1 MKKKKP
7 DLLTIMLYV
16 IIVVAVLYVSAAL
29 GAAMDLSADDEGV
42 IDFTLLMSQFETVLT
57 TPDTV
62 WAHFTDFSGYSAKI
76 TLIVSFA
83 IGIYALLKYTSRKR
97 LHRKG
102 VEHGSARWANEK
114 EEKFLAD
121 KPEKIIPTETF
132 TDESGKKHTAKF
144 STKRENT
151 FIVTLGKQ
159 SQTYRIGAAD
169 NADKIAADFG
179 IPHKTA
185 RKICDKVKKCIRKQF
200 ETDNNILLTQEV
212 RMSLNTRQHRENLNV
227 LVIGGSGSGKSRFF
241 VKPNLMQLNT
251 SYVVTDPK
259 GELLRSCGK
268 LLSKAGYEIRVF
280 NLIDMAH
287 SNNYNP
293 FQYVYDRDGNV
304 NKSYVLKMVNCLMK
318 NTKQEGS
325 SGGDQFWDD
334 STKAL
339 TLAIAFYLLEKA
351 EQETKTIKG
360 DFERQKAVYND
371 MLKGNYAPEDIK
383 LQKEIMEDAKKA
395 YEEADKHAKIDCN
408 FRRVMEVMK
417 MAEISEQD
425 DTLHSPLDDLMEEH
439 RSNFPNSM
447 AWIYYADFKKA
458 PAETAKS
465 ILISAAVRF
474 AAFELPEVADL
485 THIDNIHLDTLGDKK
500 TALFVIIPSSDATF
514 NFLAA
519 MMYTQLFDTL
529 YDTANF
535 KYGGRLPV
543 HVRCL
548 LDEFANIGTIPDF
561 DKLLATMRSM
571 EISANIIIQNLA
583 QLKKMY
589 DKSWEIVTGNCDSL
603 LFLGGQEASTLE
615 AISKSLGKET
625 IDVVSQNRTRSHK
638 SPSTSENNSIMGREL
653 MTPDELKVMKP
664 NECVLIVRALY
675 PFFCHKFDIEKHP
688 NYAYLEDSNKKY
700 AYLIDDL
707 HTEKAPDMTEN
718 YSEMVTSED
727 DMHPADKEKPFIDMD
742 FPEDFSDNPDDADDG
757 MEVYEM
763 LNYNIDNEFVS
774 ASEKIYGSSEQMD
787 FTDEELPDA
796 NDIISIDM
804 SEHKVFGENDYNAM
818 FDSADIF

>member
-7 DLLTIMLYV
+7 DMLTILLYA
-16 IIVVAVLYVSAAL
+16 IIVFAVLYVSAGL
-29 GAAMDLSADDEGV
+29 GAAMDLSVDDEGV
-42 IDFTLLMSQFETVLT
+42 LDFNVLMTQFETVLT
-57 TPDTV
+57 STDTV
-62 WAHFTDFSGYSAKI
+62 GAHFTDFSSYSFKI
-76 TLIVSFA
+76 TLMVGFA
-83 IGIYALLKYTSRKR
+83 LGIYALMKYTSRKR

-121 KPEKIIPTETF
+121 RMSAGSKPKRGKDAAQQSLRTATKPEK
-132 TDESGKKHTAKF
+132 K
-144 STKRENT
+144 
-151 FIVTLGKQ
+151 
-159 SQTYRIGAAD
+159 
-169 NADKIAADFG
+169 
-179 IPHKTA
+179 
-185 RKICDKVKKCIRKQF
+185 KVKKSPKSPF

-227 LVIGGSGSGKSRFF
+227 LVIGGSGSGKSRFY
-241 VKPNLMQLNT
+241 VKPNIMQLNT

-259 GELLRSCGK
+259 GELLRSCGR
-268 LLSKAGYEIRVF
+268 LLKKAGYEIRVF
-280 NLIDMAH
+280 NLIDMSH

-293 FQYVYDRDGNV
+293 FNYIYDKDGNIS
-304 NKSYVLKMVNCLMK
+304 KTYVMKMVNCLMK
-318 NTKQEGS
+318 NTKQEGA

-339 TLAIAFYLLEKA
+339 TLAIAFYLLEK
-351 EQETKTIKG
+351 KT
-360 DFERQKAVYND
+360 DEN
-371 MLKGNYAPEDIK
+371 GNSLDR
-383 LQKEIMEDAKKA
+383 
-395 YEEADKHAKIDCN
+395 N
-408 FRRVMEVMK
+408 FSTVMK
-417 MAEISEQD
+417 MMRLAGISEQD
-425 DTLHSPLDDLMEEH
+425 ENHRSPLDEMMDELRTENPH
-439 RSNFPNSM
+439 SM
-447 AWIYYADFKKA
+447 AVSFYADFKKA

-474 AAFELPEVADL
+474 AAFNLPEVADL
-485 THIDNIHLDTLGDKK
+485 THTDNIHLDTLGDRK
-500 TALFVIIPSSDATF
+500 TALFIIIPSSDATF

-548 LDEFANIGTIPDF
+548 LDEFANVGTIPDF

-589 DKSWEIVTGNCDSL
+589 DKSWEILTGNCDSL

-638 SPSTSENNSIMGREL
+638 SPSTSENNSILGREL
-653 MTPDELKVMKP
+653 MTTDELKVMKP

-675 PFFCHKFDIEKHP
+675 PFFCHKFDIEKHQ
-688 NYAYLEDSNKKY
+688 NYKHLEDSNKNY

-707 HTEKAPDMTEN
+707 HTEKAPDMTEI
-718 YSEMVTSED
+718 YSETVETKPVVQ
-727 DMHPADKEKPFIDMD
+727 PADDEKDISDIDVPDEEDNMTNLDEEFDTKEIAAALKQHEEQTAGEEMFN
-742 FPEDFSDNPDDADDG
+742 ENEELDFSDEAIPENLMPMDLSTPKVIGEADF
-757 MEVYEM
+757 
-763 LNYNIDNEFVS
+763 NEIV
-774 ASEKIYGSSEQMD
+774 
-787 FTDEELPDA
+787 
-796 NDIISIDM
+796 
-804 SEHKVFGENDYNAM
+804 
-818 FDSADIF
+818 DSTF

>member
-7 DLLTIMLYV
+7 DMLTILLYV
-16 IIVVAVLYVSAAL
+16 IIVFAVLYVSAGL
-29 GAAMDLSADDEGV
+29 GAAMDLSVDDEGV
-42 IDFTLLMSQFETVLT
+42 LDFNVLMTQFETVLT
-57 TPDTV
+57 STDTV
-62 WAHFTDFSGYSAKI
+62 GAHFTDFSSYSFKI
-76 TLIVSFA
+76 TLMVGFA
-83 IGIYALLKYTSRKR
+83 LGIYALMKYTSRKR

-121 KPEKIIPTETF
+121 RMSAGSKPKRGKDAAQQSLRTATKPEK
-132 TDESGKKHTAKF
+132 K
-144 STKRENT
+144 
-151 FIVTLGKQ
+151 
-159 SQTYRIGAAD
+159 
-169 NADKIAADFG
+169 
-179 IPHKTA
+179 
-185 RKICDKVKKCIRKQF
+185 KVKKSPKSPF

-227 LVIGGSGSGKSRFF
+227 LVIGGSGSGKSRFY
-241 VKPNLMQLNT
+241 VKPNIMQLNT

-259 GELLRSCGK
+259 GELLRSCGR
-268 LLSKAGYEIRVF
+268 LLKKAGYEIRVF
-280 NLIDMAH
+280 NLIDMSH

-293 FQYVYDRDGNV
+293 FNYIYDKDGNIS
-304 NKSYVLKMVNCLMK
+304 KTYVMKMVNCLMK
-318 NTKQEGS
+318 NTKQEGA

-339 TLAIAFYLLEKA
+339 TLAIAFYLLEK
-351 EQETKTIKG
+351 KT
-360 DFERQKAVYND
+360 DEN
-371 MLKGNYAPEDIK
+371 GNSLDR
-383 LQKEIMEDAKKA
+383 
-395 YEEADKHAKIDCN
+395 N
-408 FRRVMEVMK
+408 FSTVMK
-417 MAEISEQD
+417 MMRLAEISEQD
-425 DTLHSPLDDLMEEH
+425 ENHRSPLDEMMDELRTENPH
-439 RSNFPNSM
+439 SM
-447 AWIYYADFKKA
+447 AVSFYADFKKA

-474 AAFELPEVADL
+474 AAFNLPEVADL
-485 THIDNIHLDTLGDKK
+485 THTDNIHLDTLGDRK
-500 TALFVIIPSSDATF
+500 TALFIIIPSSDATF

-548 LDEFANIGTIPDF
+548 LDEFANVGTIPDF

-589 DKSWEIVTGNCDSL
+589 DKSWEILTGNCDSL

-638 SPSTSENNSIMGREL
+638 SPSTSENNSILGREL
-653 MTPDELKVMKP
+653 MTTDELKVMKP

-675 PFFCHKFDIEKHP
+675 PFFCHKFDIEKHQ
-688 NYAYLEDSNKKY
+688 NYKYLEDSNKNY

-707 HTEKAPDMTEN
+707 HTEKAPDITEI
-718 YSEMVTSED
+718 YSETVEPKLVAQ
-727 DMHPADKEKPFIDMD
+727 PADDEKDISDIDVPDEEDNMTNLDEEFDTKEIAAALKQHEEQTAGEEMFN
-742 FPEDFSDNPDDADDG
+742 ENEELDFSDEPVPENLMPMDLSTPKVIGEADFR
-757 MEVYEM
+757 EIV
-763 LNYNIDNEFVS
+763 
-774 ASEKIYGSSEQMD
+774 
-787 FTDEELPDA
+787 
-796 NDIISIDM
+796 
-804 SEHKVFGENDYNAM
+804 
-818 FDSADIF
+818 DSPF

>member
-7 DLLTIMLYV
+7 DMLTILLYV
-16 IIVVAVLYVSAAL
+16 IIVFAVLYVSAGL
-29 GAAMDLSADDEGV
+29 GAAMDLSVDDEGV
-42 IDFTLLMSQFETVLT
+42 LDFNVLMTQFETVLT
-57 TPDTV
+57 STDTV
-62 WAHFTDFSGYSAKI
+62 GAHFTDFSSYSFKI
-76 TLIVSFA
+76 TLMVGFA
-83 IGIYALLKYTSRKR
+83 LGIYALMKYTSRKR

-121 KPEKIIPTETF
+121 RMSAGSKPKRGKDAAQQSLRTATKPEK
-132 TDESGKKHTAKF
+132 K
-144 STKRENT
+144 
-151 FIVTLGKQ
+151 
-159 SQTYRIGAAD
+159 
-169 NADKIAADFG
+169 
-179 IPHKTA
+179 
-185 RKICDKVKKCIRKQF
+185 KVKKSPKSPF

-227 LVIGGSGSGKSRFF
+227 LVIGGSGSGKSRFY
-241 VKPNLMQLNT
+241 VKPNIMQLNT

-259 GELLRSCGK
+259 GELLRSCGR
-268 LLSKAGYEIRVF
+268 LLKKAGYEIRVF
-280 NLIDMAH
+280 NLIDMSH

-293 FQYVYDRDGNV
+293 FNYIYDKDGNI
-304 NKSYVLKMVNCLMK
+304 NKTYVMKMVNCLMK
-318 NTKQEGS
+318 NTKQEGA

-339 TLAIAFYLLEKA
+339 TLAIAFYLLEK
-351 EQETKTIKG
+351 KT
-360 DFERQKAVYND
+360 DEN
-371 MLKGNYAPEDIK
+371 GNSLDR
-383 LQKEIMEDAKKA
+383 
-395 YEEADKHAKIDCN
+395 N
-408 FRRVMEVMK
+408 FSTVMK
-417 MAEISEQD
+417 MMRLAEISEQD
-425 DTLHSPLDDLMEEH
+425 ENHRSPLDDMMDELRTENPH
-439 RSNFPNSM
+439 SM
-447 AWIYYADFKKA
+447 AVSFYADFKKA

-474 AAFELPEVADL
+474 AAFNLPEVADL
-485 THIDNIHLDTLGDKK
+485 THTDNIHLDTLGDRK
-500 TALFVIIPSSDATF
+500 TALFIIIPSSDATF

-548 LDEFANIGTIPDF
+548 LDEFANVGTIPDF

-589 DKSWEIVTGNCDSL
+589 DKSWEILTGNCDSL

-638 SPSTSENNSIMGREL
+638 SPSTSENNSILGREL
-653 MTPDELKVMKP
+653 MTTDELKVMKP

-675 PFFCHKFDIEKHP
+675 PFFCHKFDIEKHQ
-688 NYAYLEDSNKKY
+688 NYKYLEDSNKNY

-707 HTEKAPDMTEN
+707 HTEKAPDMTEI
-718 YSEMVTSED
+718 YSETVEPKLVAQ
-727 DMHPADKEKPFIDMD
+727 PADDEKDISDIDVPDEEDNMTNLDEEFDTKEIAAALKQHEEQTAGEEMFN
-742 FPEDFSDNPDDADDG
+742 ENEELDFSDEPVPENLMPMDLSTPKVIGEADFR
-757 MEVYEM
+757 EIV
-763 LNYNIDNEFVS
+763 
-774 ASEKIYGSSEQMD
+774 
-787 FTDEELPDA
+787 
-796 NDIISIDM
+796 
-804 SEHKVFGENDYNAM
+804 
-818 FDSADIF
+818 DSPF

>member
-7 DLLTIMLYV
+7 DMLTILLYV
-16 IIVVAVLYVSAAL
+16 IIVFAVLYVSAGL
-29 GAAMDLSADDEGV
+29 GAAMDLSVDDEGV
-42 IDFTLLMSQFETVLT
+42 LDFNVLMTQFETVLT
-57 TPDTV
+57 STDTV
-62 WAHFTDFSGYSAKI
+62 GAHFTDFSSYSFKI
-76 TLIVSFA
+76 TLMVGFA
-83 IGIYALLKYTSRKR
+83 LGIYALMKYTSRKR

-121 KPEKIIPTETF
+121 RMSAGSKPKRGKDAAQQSLRTATKPEK
-132 TDESGKKHTAKF
+132 K
-144 STKRENT
+144 
-151 FIVTLGKQ
+151 
-159 SQTYRIGAAD
+159 
-169 NADKIAADFG
+169 
-179 IPHKTA
+179 
-185 RKICDKVKKCIRKQF
+185 KVKKSPKSPF

-227 LVIGGSGSGKSRFF
+227 LVIGGSGSGKSRFY
-241 VKPNLMQLNT
+241 VKPNIMQLNT

-259 GELLRSCGK
+259 GELLRSCGR
-268 LLSKAGYEIRVF
+268 LLKKAGYEIRVF
-280 NLIDMAH
+280 NLIDMSH

-293 FQYVYDRDGNV
+293 FNYIYDKDGNIS
-304 NKSYVLKMVNCLMK
+304 KTYVMKMVNCLMK
-318 NTKQEGS
+318 NTKQEGA

-339 TLAIAFYLLEKA
+339 TLAIAFYLLEK
-351 EQETKTIKG
+351 KTDEKSNSL
-360 DFERQKAVYND
+360 DR
-371 MLKGNYAPEDIK
+371 
-383 LQKEIMEDAKKA
+383 
-395 YEEADKHAKIDCN
+395 N
-408 FRRVMEVMK
+408 FSTVMK
-417 MAEISEQD
+417 IMRLAEISEQD
-425 DTLHSPLDDLMEEH
+425 ENHRSPLDDMMDELRAENPH
-439 RSNFPNSM
+439 SM
-447 AWIYYADFKKA
+447 AVSFYADFKKA

-474 AAFELPEVADL
+474 AAFNLPEVADL
-485 THIDNIHLDTLGDKK
+485 THTDNIHLDTLGDRKA
-500 TALFVIIPSSDATF
+500 ALFIIIPSSDATF

-548 LDEFANIGTIPDF
+548 LDEFANVGTIPDF

-589 DKSWEIVTGNCDSL
+589 DKSWEILTGNCDSL

-638 SPSTSENNSIMGREL
+638 SPSTSENNSILGREL
-653 MTPDELKVMKP
+653 MTTDELKVMKP

-675 PFFCHKFDIEKHP
+675 PFFCHKFDIEKHQ
-688 NYAYLEDSNKKY
+688 NYKYLEDSNKNY

-707 HTEKAPDMTEN
+707 HTEKAPDMTEI
-718 YSEMVTSED
+718 YSETVEPKPVVQ
-727 DMHPADKEKPFIDMD
+727 PADDEKDISDIDVPDEEDNMTNLDEEFDTKEIAAALKQHEEQTAGEEMFN
-742 FPEDFSDNPDDADDG
+742 ENEELDFSDEAVPENLMPMDLSTPKVIGEADFR
-757 MEVYEM
+757 EIV
-763 LNYNIDNEFVS
+763 
-774 ASEKIYGSSEQMD
+774 
-787 FTDEELPDA
+787 
-796 NDIISIDM
+796 
-804 SEHKVFGENDYNAM
+804 
-818 FDSADIF
+818 DSPF

>member
-1 MKKKKP
+1 MKKKQDP
-7 DLLTIMLYV
+7 LMLV
-16 IIVVAVLYVSAAL
+16 IY
-29 GAAMDLSADDEGV
+29 GV
-42 IDFTLLMSQFETVLT
+42 IVLFILYFAAVIGTALELSIDDNGGLDITRLSTSIESVMTDTGTVMSRLA
-57 TPDTV
+57 DTSSMTFV
-62 WAHFTDFSGYSAKI
+62 FVIFSA
-76 TLIVSFA
+76 FA
-83 IGIYALLKYTSRKR
+83 IGLYALMKYTSKKR
-97 LHRKG
+97 LHRRG

-114 EEKFLAD
+114 ETKMLAD
-121 KPEKIIPTETF
+121 KP
-132 TDESGKKHTAKF
+132 KKK
-144 STKRENT
+144 KGENPKPK
-151 FIVTLGKQ
+151 L
-159 SQTYRIGAAD
+159 
-169 NADKIAADFG
+169 
-179 IPHKTA
+179 P
-185 RKICDKVKKCIRKQF
+185 F

-227 LVIGGSGSGKSRFF
+227 LVIGGSGSGKSRFY

-259 GELLRSCGK
+259 GELLRSCGRLMK
-268 LLSKAGYEIRVF
+268 KAGYEIRVF

-293 FQYVYDRDGNV
+293 FNYVYNRDKDGNIIDV
-304 NKSYVLKMVNCLMK
+304 NKTYVMKMVNCLMK

-334 STKAL
+334 STKEL
-339 TLAIAFYLLEKA
+339 TLAISFYLLERHQLE
-351 EQETKTIKG
+351 EQGIKFSDPAG
-360 DFERQKAVYND
+360 GLDSYS
-371 MLKGNYAPEDIK
+371 M
-383 LQKEIMEDAKKA
+383 
-395 YEEADKHAKIDCN
+395 N
-408 FRRVMEVMK
+408 FSMVMQVMK
-417 MAEISEQD
+417 LAEISEQD
-425 DTLHSPLDDLMEEH
+425 ENHRSPLDEMMDELYEK
-439 RSNFPNSM
+439 NPQSM
-447 AWIYYADFKKA
+447 AVTFYRDFKKA

-474 AAFELPEVADL
+474 AAFSLPEVADL
-485 THIDNIHLDTLGDKK
+485 THTDNINLQTLGDKK

-519 MMYTQLFDTL
+519 MMYTQLFDSL

-535 KYGGRLPV
+535 KCGGRLPV

-625 IDVVSQNRTRSHK
+625 IDVVSQNRTRSHR
-638 SPSTSENNSIMGREL
+638 SPSTSENNSIIGREL
-653 MTPDELKVMKP
+653 MTTDELKVMKP
-664 NECVLIVRALY
+664 NQCVLIVRAFY

-688 NYAYLEDSNKKY
+688 NYVYLEDSNSNY

-707 HTEKAPDMTEN
+707 HTEKMPNQKELHIDTIQPNEIKE
-718 YSEMVTSED
+718 SEWREEEPMITDVEV
-727 DMHPADKEKPFIDMD
+727 
-742 FPEDFSDNPDDADDG
+742 PDDELDP
-757 MEVYEM
+757 ETEM
-763 LNYNIDNEFVS
+763 AEQAENTDTVFIT
-774 ASEKIYGSSEQMD
+774 EKA
-787 FTDEELPDA
+787 TDERTASQKYFDINDDLEDVDELPD
-796 NDIISIDM
+796 DIVPYDM
-804 SEHKVFGENDYNAM
+804 AALEVITEESLKAM
-818 FDSADIF
+818 DLF

>member
-7 DLLTIMLYV
+7 DMLTILLYV
-16 IIVVAVLYVSAAL
+16 IIVFAVLYVSAGL
-29 GAAMDLSADDEGV
+29 GAAMDLSVDDEGV
-42 IDFTLLMSQFETVLT
+42 LDFNVLMMQFENVLT
-57 TPDTV
+57 STDTV
-62 WAHFTDFSGYSAKI
+62 GAHFTDFSSYSFKI
-76 TLIVSFA
+76 TLMVAFA
-83 IGIYALLKYTSRKR
+83 LGIYALMKYTARKR

-121 KPEKIIPTETF
+121 RMSAGSKPKRGKDAAQQSLRTATKPEK
-132 TDESGKKHTAKF
+132 K
-144 STKRENT
+144 
-151 FIVTLGKQ
+151 
-159 SQTYRIGAAD
+159 
-169 NADKIAADFG
+169 
-179 IPHKTA
+179 
-185 RKICDKVKKCIRKQF
+185 KVKKSPKSPF

-227 LVIGGSGSGKSRFF
+227 LVIGGSGSGKSRFY
-241 VKPNLMQLNT
+241 VKPNIMQLNT

-259 GELLRSCGK
+259 GELLRSCGR
-268 LLSKAGYEIRVF
+268 LLKKAGYEIRVF
-280 NLIDMAH
+280 NLIDMSH

-293 FQYVYDRDGNV
+293 FNYIYDKDGNIS
-304 NKSYVLKMVNCLMK
+304 KTYVMKMVNCLMK
-318 NTKQEGS
+318 NTKQEGA

-339 TLAIAFYLLEKA
+339 TLAIAFYLLEK
-351 EQETKTIKG
+351 KT
-360 DFERQKAVYND
+360 DEN
-371 MLKGNYAPEDIK
+371 GNSLDR
-383 LQKEIMEDAKKA
+383 
-395 YEEADKHAKIDCN
+395 N
-408 FRRVMEVMK
+408 FSTVMK
-417 MAEISEQD
+417 MMRLAEISEQD
-425 DTLHSPLDDLMEEH
+425 ENHRSPLDEMMDELRTENPH
-439 RSNFPNSM
+439 SM
-447 AWIYYADFKKA
+447 AVSFYADFKKA

-474 AAFELPEVADL
+474 AAFNLPEVADL
-485 THIDNIHLDTLGDKK
+485 THTDNIHLDTLGDRK
-500 TALFVIIPSSDATF
+500 TALFIIIPSSDATF

-548 LDEFANIGTIPDF
+548 LDEFANVGTIPDF

-589 DKSWEIVTGNCDSL
+589 DKSWEILTGNCDSL
-603 LFLGGQEASTLE
+603 LFLGGQEATTLE

-638 SPSTSENNSIMGREL
+638 SPSTSENNSILGREL
-653 MTPDELKVMKP
+653 MTTDELKVMKP

-675 PFFCHKFDIEKHP
+675 PFFCHKFDIEKHQ
-688 NYAYLEDSNKKY
+688 NYKYLEDSNKNY

-707 HTEKAPDMTEN
+707 HTEKAPDITEI
-718 YSEMVTSED
+718 YSETVEPKTVAQHVDDEKDISDIDVPDEED
-727 DMHPADKEKPFIDMD
+727 NMTNLDEEFDTKEIAAALKQHEEQTAGEEMFN
-742 FPEDFSDNPDDADDG
+742 ENEELDFSDEAVPENIMPMDLSIPKVIGEADF
-757 MEVYEM
+757 
-763 LNYNIDNEFVS
+763 NEIV
-774 ASEKIYGSSEQMD
+774 
-787 FTDEELPDA
+787 
-796 NDIISIDM
+796 
-804 SEHKVFGENDYNAM
+804 
-818 FDSADIF
+818 DSTF

>member
-7 DLLTIMLYV
+7 DMLTILLYA
-16 IIVVAVLYVSAAL
+16 IIVFAVLYVSAGL
-29 GAAMDLSADDEGV
+29 GAAMDLSVDDEGV
-42 IDFTLLMSQFETVLT
+42 LDFNVLMTQFETVLT
-57 TPDTV
+57 STDTV
-62 WAHFTDFSGYSAKI
+62 GAHFTDFSSYSFKI
-76 TLIVSFA
+76 TLMVTFA
-83 IGIYALLKYTSRKR
+83 LGIYALMKYTSRKR

-121 KPEKIIPTETF
+121 RMSAGSKPKRGKDAAQQSLRTATKPEKKK
-132 TDESGKKHTAKF
+132 GKKPPK
-144 STKRENT
+144 S
-151 FIVTLGKQ
+151 
-159 SQTYRIGAAD
+159 
-169 NADKIAADFG
+169 
-179 IPHKTA
+179 P
-185 RKICDKVKKCIRKQF
+185 F

-227 LVIGGSGSGKSRFF
+227 LVIGGSGSGKSRFY
-241 VKPNLMQLNT
+241 VKPNIMQLNT

-259 GELLRSCGK
+259 GELLRSCGR
-268 LLSKAGYEIRVF
+268 LLKKAGYEIRVF
-280 NLIDMAH
+280 NLIDMSH

-293 FQYVYDRDGNV
+293 FNYIYDKDGNI
-304 NKSYVLKMVNCLMK
+304 NKTYVMKMVNCLMK
-318 NTKQEGS
+318 NTKQEGA

-339 TLAIAFYLLEKA
+339 TLAIAFYLLEK
-351 EQETKTIKG
+351 
-360 DFERQKAVYND
+360 
-371 MLKGNYAPEDIK
+371 
-383 LQKEIMEDAKKA
+383 EDAK
-395 YEEADKHAKIDCN
+395 DVNGNSLDRN
-408 FRRVMEVMK
+408 FSTVMK
-417 MAEISEQD
+417 MMRLAEISEQD
-425 DTLHSPLDDLMEEH
+425 ENHRSPLDEMMDELRAENPH
-439 RSNFPNSM
+439 SM
-447 AWIYYADFKKA
+447 AVSFYADFKKA

-474 AAFELPEVADL
+474 AAFNLPEVADL
-485 THIDNIHLDTLGDKK
+485 THTDNIHLDTLGDRK
-500 TALFVIIPSSDATF
+500 TALFIIIPSSDATF

-548 LDEFANIGTIPDF
+548 LDEFANVGTIPDF

-589 DKSWEIVTGNCDSL
+589 DKSWEILTGNCDSL

-638 SPSTSENNSIMGREL
+638 SPSTSENNSILGREL
-653 MTPDELKVMKP
+653 MTTDELKVMKP

-675 PFFCHKFDIEKHP
+675 PFFCHKFDIEKHQ
-688 NYAYLEDSNKKY
+688 NYKYLEDSNKNY

-707 HTEKAPDMTEN
+707 HTEKAPDITEI
-718 YSEMVTSED
+718 YSETVEPKLVAQPVD
-727 DMHPADKEKPFIDMD
+727 DEKDISDIDV
-742 FPEDFSDNPDDADDG
+742 P
-757 MEVYEM
+757 
-763 LNYNIDNEFVS
+763 
-774 ASEKIYGSSEQMD
+774 
-787 FTDEELPDA
+787 DEEDNMTNLDEEFDTKEIAAALKQHEEQTAGEEMFNENEELDFFDEAVPENLMPMDL
-796 NDIISIDM
+796 STP
-804 SEHKVFGENDYNAM
+804 KVIGEAD
-818 FDSADIF
+818 FREIVDSPF

>member
-7 DLLTIMLYV
+7 DMLTILLYA
-16 IIVVAVLYVSAAL
+16 IIVFAVLYVSAGL
-29 GAAMDLSADDEGV
+29 GAAMDLSVDDEGV
-42 IDFTLLMSQFETVLT
+42 LDFNVLMTQFETVLT
-57 TPDTV
+57 STDTV
-62 WAHFTDFSGYSAKI
+62 GAHFTDFSSYSFKI
-76 TLIVSFA
+76 TLMVAFA
-83 IGIYALLKYTSRKR
+83 LGIYALMKYTSRKR

-121 KPEKIIPTETF
+121 RMSAGSKPKRGKDAVQQSLRTATKPEK
-132 TDESGKKHTAKF
+132 K
-144 STKRENT
+144 
-151 FIVTLGKQ
+151 
-159 SQTYRIGAAD
+159 
-169 NADKIAADFG
+169 
-179 IPHKTA
+179 
-185 RKICDKVKKCIRKQF
+185 KVKKSPKSPF

-227 LVIGGSGSGKSRFF
+227 LVIGGSGSGKSRFY
-241 VKPNLMQLNT
+241 VKPNIMQLNT

-259 GELLRSCGK
+259 GELLRSCGR
-268 LLSKAGYEIRVF
+268 LLKKAGYEIRVF
-280 NLIDMAH
+280 NLIDMSH

-293 FQYVYDRDGNV
+293 FNYIYDKDGNI
-304 NKSYVLKMVNCLMK
+304 NKTYVMKMVNCLMK
-318 NTKQEGS
+318 NTKQEGA

-339 TLAIAFYLLEKA
+339 TLAIAFYLLEK
-351 EQETKTIKG
+351 KTDENGNSLDRNFSTVIKMM
-360 DFERQKAVYND
+360 R
-371 MLKGNYAPEDIK
+371 L
-383 LQKEIMEDAKKA
+383 
-395 YEEADKHAKIDCN
+395 
-408 FRRVMEVMK
+408 
-417 MAEISEQD
+417 AEISEQD
-425 DTLHSPLDDLMEEH
+425 ENHRSPLDDMMDELRTENPH
-439 RSNFPNSM
+439 SM
-447 AWIYYADFKKA
+447 AVSFYADFKKA

-474 AAFELPEVADL
+474 AAFNLPEVADL
-485 THIDNIHLDTLGDKK
+485 THTDNIHLDTLGDRK
-500 TALFVIIPSSDATF
+500 TALFIIIPSSDATF

-548 LDEFANIGTIPDF
+548 LDEFANVGTIPDF

-589 DKSWEIVTGNCDSL
+589 DKSWEILTGNCDSL

-638 SPSTSENNSIMGREL
+638 SPSTSENNSILGREL
-653 MTPDELKVMKP
+653 MTTDELKVMKP

-675 PFFCHKFDIEKHP
+675 PFFCHKFDIEKHQ
-688 NYAYLEDSNKKY
+688 NYKYLEDSNKNY

-707 HTEKAPDMTEN
+707 HTEKAPGMTEI
-718 YSEMVTSED
+718 YSETVEPKPVVQ
-727 DMHPADKEKPFIDMD
+727 PADDEKDISDIDVPDEEDSMTNLDEEFDTKEIAAALKQHEEKTAGEEMFN
-742 FPEDFSDNPDDADDG
+742 ENEELDFSDEAVPENLMPMDLSTPKVIGEADFR
-757 MEVYEM
+757 EIV
-763 LNYNIDNEFVS
+763 
-774 ASEKIYGSSEQMD
+774 
-787 FTDEELPDA
+787 
-796 NDIISIDM
+796 
-804 SEHKVFGENDYNAM
+804 
-818 FDSADIF
+818 DSPF

>member
-1 MKKKKP
+1 MKKKKKP
-7 DLLTIMLYV
+7 DMLTVTIYAVIVIALLYI
-16 IIVVAVLYVSAAL
+16 AAGL
-29 GAAMDLSADDEGV
+29 GATLDLSKTESGE
-42 IDFTLLMSQFETVLT
+42 IDFTTFGEQFESTLT
-57 TPDTV
+57 NTGAVFNQLKDTKST
-62 WAHFTDFSGYSAKI
+62 AFSLTFFAA
-76 TLIVSFA
+76 FA
-83 IGIYALLKYTSRKR
+83 IGIYALMKYTSKKR

-102 VEHGSARWANEK
+102 VEHGSARWATER
-114 EEKFLAD
+114 EEKKLAD
-121 KPEKIIPTETF
+121 
-132 TDESGKKHTAKF
+132 
-144 STKRENT
+144 
-151 FIVTLGKQ
+151 
-159 SQTYRIGAAD
+159 
-169 NADKIAADFG
+169 ADKKGKLNKPTTIKG
-179 IPHKTA
+179 IDGKHE
-185 RKICDKVKKCIRKQF
+185 F
-200 ETDNNILLTQEV
+200 MTDNNILLTQEV
-212 RMSLNTRQHRENLNV
+212 HMSLNTRQHRENLNV
-227 LVIGGSGSGKSRFF
+227 LVIGGSGSGKSRFY

-259 GELLRSCGK
+259 GELLRSCGW
-268 LLSKAGYEIRVF
+268 LLKNAGYEIRVF
-280 NLIDMAH
+280 NLIDMSH

-293 FQYVYDRDGNV
+293 FDYVYDRSGNV

-339 TLAIAFYLLEKA
+339 TLAISFYLLEKA
-351 EQETKTIKG
+351 EQETKNIKG
-360 DFERQKAVYND
+360 DYERQKEIYEEY
-371 MLKGNYAPEDIK
+371 LKGNYAPEDIE
-383 LQKEIMEDAKKA
+383 LQKEIMEDTEREYLEAEKRAKS
-395 YEEADKHAKIDCN
+395 DCN
-408 FRRVMEVMK
+408 FCRVMEVMK

-425 DTLHSPLDDLMEEH
+425 DTLQSPLDDLMEEH
-439 RSNFPNSM
+439 RNNFPNSM

-485 THIDNIHLDTLGDKK
+485 THCDNIQLNTMGDKK

-625 IDVVSQNRTRSHK
+625 IDVVSQNRTRGAKNNS
-638 SPSTSENNSIMGREL
+638 SSENNSIMGREL

-675 PFFCHKFDIEKHP
+675 PFFCHKFDIEKHT
-688 NYAYLEDSNKKY
+688 NYKYLEDSEPDN

-707 HTEKAPDMTEN
+707 HTEKAPKPNEDM
-718 YSEMVTSED
+718 YSEIID
-727 DMHPADKEKPFIDMD
+727 DYDEPDDEKPITDIDI
-742 FPEDFSDNPDDADDG
+742 PPDEIEESKEG
-757 MEVYEM
+757 
-763 LNYNIDNEFVS
+763 LNLEKEFETEQKSVES
-774 ASEKIYGSSEQMD
+774 ASEETSYAAKLYKSRLEDFEVTEPSPDEQWMD
-787 FTDEELPDA
+787 TSRADFPTDDELRE
-796 NDIISIDM
+796 M
-804 SEHKVFGENDYNAM
+804 LEGEDFY
-818 FDSADIF
+818 

>member
-7 DLLTIMLYV
+7 DMLTILLYV
-16 IIVVAVLYVSAAL
+16 IIVFAVLYVSAGL
-29 GAAMDLSADDEGV
+29 GAAMDLSVDDEGV
-42 IDFTLLMSQFETVLT
+42 LDFNVLMTQFETVLT
-57 TPDTV
+57 STDTV
-62 WAHFTDFSGYSAKI
+62 GAHFTDFSSYSFKI
-76 TLIVSFA
+76 TLMVGFA
-83 IGIYALLKYTSRKR
+83 LGIYALMKYTSRKR

-121 KPEKIIPTETF
+121 RMSAGSKPKRGKDAAQQSLRTATKPEK
-132 TDESGKKHTAKF
+132 K
-144 STKRENT
+144 
-151 FIVTLGKQ
+151 
-159 SQTYRIGAAD
+159 
-169 NADKIAADFG
+169 
-179 IPHKTA
+179 
-185 RKICDKVKKCIRKQF
+185 KVKKSPKSPF

-227 LVIGGSGSGKSRFF
+227 LVIGGSGSGKSRFY
-241 VKPNLMQLNT
+241 VKPNIMQLNT

-259 GELLRSCGK
+259 GELLRSCGR
-268 LLSKAGYEIRVF
+268 LLKKAGYEIRVF
-280 NLIDMAH
+280 NLIDMSH

-293 FQYVYDRDGNV
+293 FNYIYDKDGNIS
-304 NKSYVLKMVNCLMK
+304 KTYVMKMVNCLMK
-318 NTKQEGS
+318 NTKQEGA

-339 TLAIAFYLLEKA
+339 TLAIAFYLLEK
-351 EQETKTIKG
+351 KT
-360 DFERQKAVYND
+360 DEN
-371 MLKGNYAPEDIK
+371 GNSLDR
-383 LQKEIMEDAKKA
+383 
-395 YEEADKHAKIDCN
+395 N
-408 FRRVMEVMK
+408 FSTVMK
-417 MAEISEQD
+417 MMRLAEISEQD
-425 DTLHSPLDDLMEEH
+425 ENHRSPLDEMMDELRTENPH
-439 RSNFPNSM
+439 SM
-447 AWIYYADFKKA
+447 AVSFYADFKKA

-474 AAFELPEVADL
+474 AAFNLPEVADL
-485 THIDNIHLDTLGDKK
+485 THTDNIHLDTLGDRK
-500 TALFVIIPSSDATF
+500 TALFIIIPSSDATF

-535 KYGGRLPV
+535 KYGGKLPV

-548 LDEFANIGTIPDF
+548 LDEFANVGTIPDF

-589 DKSWEIVTGNCDSL
+589 DKSWEILTGNCDSL

-638 SPSTSENNSIMGREL
+638 SPSTSENNSILGREL
-653 MTPDELKVMKP
+653 MTTDELKVMKP

-675 PFFCHKFDIEKHP
+675 PFFCHKFDIEKHQ
-688 NYAYLEDSNKKY
+688 NYKYLEDSNKNY

-707 HTEKAPDMTEN
+707 HTEKAPDMTEI
-718 YSEMVTSED
+718 YSETVEPKLVAQ
-727 DMHPADKEKPFIDMD
+727 PADDEKDISDIDVPDEEDNMTNLDEEFDTKEIAAALKQHEEQTAGEEMFN
-742 FPEDFSDNPDDADDG
+742 ENEELDFSDEPVPENLMPMDLSTPKVIGEADFR
-757 MEVYEM
+757 EIV
-763 LNYNIDNEFVS
+763 
-774 ASEKIYGSSEQMD
+774 
-787 FTDEELPDA
+787 
-796 NDIISIDM
+796 
-804 SEHKVFGENDYNAM
+804 
-818 FDSADIF
+818 DSPF

>member
-7 DLLTIMLYV
+7 DMLTILLYA
-16 IIVVAVLYVSAAL
+16 IIVFAVLYVSAGL
-29 GAAMDLSADDEGV
+29 GAAMDLSVDDEGV
-42 IDFTLLMSQFETVLT
+42 LDFNVLMTQFETVLT
-57 TPDTV
+57 STDTV
-62 WAHFTDFSGYSAKI
+62 GAHFTDFSSYSFKI
-76 TLIVSFA
+76 TLMVAFA
-83 IGIYALLKYTSRKR
+83 LGIYALMKYTSRKR

-121 KPEKIIPTETF
+121 RMSAGSKPKRGKDAAQQSLRTATKPEKKK
-132 TDESGKKHTAKF
+132 GKKSPK
-144 STKRENT
+144 S
-151 FIVTLGKQ
+151 
-159 SQTYRIGAAD
+159 
-169 NADKIAADFG
+169 
-179 IPHKTA
+179 P
-185 RKICDKVKKCIRKQF
+185 F

-227 LVIGGSGSGKSRFF
+227 LVIGGSGSGKSRFY
-241 VKPNLMQLNT
+241 VKPNIMQLNT

-259 GELLRSCGK
+259 GELLRSCGR
-268 LLSKAGYEIRVF
+268 LLKKAGYEIRVF
-280 NLIDMAH
+280 NLIDMSH

-293 FQYVYDRDGNV
+293 FNYIYDKDGNIS
-304 NKSYVLKMVNCLMK
+304 KTYVMKMVNCLMK
-318 NTKQEGS
+318 NTKQEGA

-339 TLAIAFYLLEKA
+339 TLAIAFYLLEK
-351 EQETKTIKG
+351 KT
-360 DFERQKAVYND
+360 DENSNSLDR
-371 MLKGNYAPEDIK
+371 
-383 LQKEIMEDAKKA
+383 
-395 YEEADKHAKIDCN
+395 N
-408 FRRVMEVMK
+408 FSTVMK
-417 MAEISEQD
+417 MMRLAEISEQD
-425 DTLHSPLDDLMEEH
+425 ENHRSPLDEMMDELRAENPH
-439 RSNFPNSM
+439 SM
-447 AWIYYADFKKA
+447 AVSFYADFKKA

-474 AAFELPEVADL
+474 AAFNLPEVADL
-485 THIDNIHLDTLGDKK
+485 THTDNIHLDTLGDRK
-500 TALFVIIPSSDATF
+500 TALFIIIPSSDATF

-548 LDEFANIGTIPDF
+548 LDEFANVGTIPDF

-589 DKSWEIVTGNCDSL
+589 DKSWEILTGNCDSL

-625 IDVVSQNRTRSHK
+625 IDVVSQNCTRSHK
-638 SPSTSENNSIMGREL
+638 SPSTSENNSILGREL
-653 MTPDELKVMKP
+653 MTTDELKVMNP

-675 PFFCHKFDIEKHP
+675 PFFCHKFDIEKHQ
-688 NYAYLEDSNKKY
+688 NYKYLEDSNKNY

-707 HTEKAPDMTEN
+707 HTEKAPDMTEI
-718 YSEMVTSED
+718 YSETVEPKPVLQ
-727 DMHPADKEKPFIDMD
+727 PADDEKDISDIDVPDEEDNMTNLDEEFDTKEIAAALKQHEEQTAGEEMFN
-742 FPEDFSDNPDDADDG
+742 ENEELDFSDEPVPENLMPMDLSTPKVIGEADFR
-757 MEVYEM
+757 EIV
-763 LNYNIDNEFVS
+763 
-774 ASEKIYGSSEQMD
+774 
-787 FTDEELPDA
+787 
-796 NDIISIDM
+796 
-804 SEHKVFGENDYNAM
+804 
-818 FDSADIF
+818 DSPF

>member
-1 MKKKKP
+1 M
-7 DLLTIMLYV
+7 LTILLYV
-16 IIVVAVLYVSAAL
+16 IIVFAVLYVSAGL
-29 GAAMDLSADDEGV
+29 GAAMDLSVDDEGV
-42 IDFTLLMSQFETVLT
+42 LDFNVLMTQFETVLT
-57 TPDTV
+57 STDTV
-62 WAHFTDFSGYSAKI
+62 GAHFTDFSSYSFKI
-76 TLIVSFA
+76 TLMVGFA
-83 IGIYALLKYTSRKR
+83 LGIYALMKYTSRKR

-121 KPEKIIPTETF
+121 RMSAGSKPKRGKDAAQQSLRTATKPEK
-132 TDESGKKHTAKF
+132 K
-144 STKRENT
+144 
-151 FIVTLGKQ
+151 
-159 SQTYRIGAAD
+159 
-169 NADKIAADFG
+169 
-179 IPHKTA
+179 
-185 RKICDKVKKCIRKQF
+185 KVKKSPKSPF

-227 LVIGGSGSGKSRFF
+227 LVIGGSGSGKSRFY
-241 VKPNLMQLNT
+241 VKPNIMQLNT

-259 GELLRSCGK
+259 GELLRSCGR
-268 LLSKAGYEIRVF
+268 LLKKAGYEIRVF
-280 NLIDMAH
+280 NLIDMSH

-293 FQYVYDRDGNV
+293 FNYIYDKDGNIS
-304 NKSYVLKMVNCLMK
+304 KTYVMKMVNCLMK
-318 NTKQEGS
+318 NTKQEGA

-339 TLAIAFYLLEKA
+339 TLAIAFYLLEK
-351 EQETKTIKG
+351 KT
-360 DFERQKAVYND
+360 DEN
-371 MLKGNYAPEDIK
+371 GNSLDR
-383 LQKEIMEDAKKA
+383 
-395 YEEADKHAKIDCN
+395 N
-408 FRRVMEVMK
+408 FSTVMK
-417 MAEISEQD
+417 MMRLAEISEQD
-425 DTLHSPLDDLMEEH
+425 ENHRSPLDEMMDELRTENPH
-439 RSNFPNSM
+439 SM
-447 AWIYYADFKKA
+447 AVSFYADFKKA

-474 AAFELPEVADL
+474 AAFNLPEVADL
-485 THIDNIHLDTLGDKK
+485 THTDNIHLDTLGDRK
-500 TALFVIIPSSDATF
+500 TALFIIIPSSDATF

-548 LDEFANIGTIPDF
+548 LDEFANVGTIPDF

-589 DKSWEIVTGNCDSL
+589 DKSWEILTGNCDSL

-638 SPSTSENNSIMGREL
+638 SPSTSENNSILGREL
-653 MTPDELKVMKP
+653 MTTDELKVMKP

-675 PFFCHKFDIEKHP
+675 PFFCHKFDIEKHQ
-688 NYAYLEDSNKKY
+688 NYKYLEDSNKNY

-707 HTEKAPDMTEN
+707 HTEKAPDMTEI
-718 YSEMVTSED
+718 YSETVEPKPAAQPVDDEKDISDIDVPDEED
-727 DMHPADKEKPFIDMD
+727 NMTNLDEEFDTKEIPAALKQHEEQTAGEEMFN
-742 FPEDFSDNPDDADDG
+742 ENEELDFSDEAVPENLMPMDLSTPKVIGEADFR
-757 MEVYEM
+757 EIV
-763 LNYNIDNEFVS
+763 
-774 ASEKIYGSSEQMD
+774 
-787 FTDEELPDA
+787 
-796 NDIISIDM
+796 
-804 SEHKVFGENDYNAM
+804 
-818 FDSADIF
+818 DSPF

>member
-7 DLLTIMLYV
+7 DMLTILLYA
-16 IIVVAVLYVSAAL
+16 IIVFAVLYVSAGL
-29 GAAMDLSADDEGV
+29 GAAMDLSVDDEGV
-42 IDFTLLMSQFETVLT
+42 LDFNVLMTQFETVLT
-57 TPDTV
+57 STDTV
-62 WAHFTDFSGYSAKI
+62 GAHFTDFSGYSAKI
-76 TLIVSFA
+76 TLIVAFA
-83 IGIYALLKYTSRKR
+83 LGIYALMKYTSRKR

-114 EEKFLAD
+114 EEKFLED
-121 KPEKIIPTETF
+121 KPEK
-132 TDESGKKHTAKF
+132 KKGEMPPAKPK
-144 STKRENT
+144 S
-151 FIVTLGKQ
+151 
-159 SQTYRIGAAD
+159 
-169 NADKIAADFG
+169 
-179 IPHKTA
+179 P
-185 RKICDKVKKCIRKQF
+185 F
-200 ETDNNILLTQEV
+200 ETDNNIILTQEV

-227 LVIGGSGSGKSRFF
+227 LVIGGSGSGKSRFY
-241 VKPNLMQLNT
+241 VKPNIMQLNT

-259 GELLRSCGK
+259 GELLRSCGR
-268 LLSKAGYEIRVF
+268 LLQKAGYEIRVF

-293 FQYVYDRDGNV
+293 FNYVYDKNGEM
-304 NKSYVLKMVNCLMK
+304 NKTYVMKMVNCLMK
-318 NTKQEGS
+318 NTQQEGAG
-325 SGGDQFWDD
+325 GGDQFWTD

-339 TLAIAFYLLEKA
+339 TLAIAFYLLEK
-351 EQETKTIKG
+351 
-360 DFERQKAVYND
+360 
-371 MLKGNYAPEDIK
+371 
-383 LQKEIMEDAKKA
+383 EDAK
-395 YEEADKHAKIDCN
+395 DLNGNSLDRN
-408 FRRVMEVMK
+408 FSTVMK
-417 MAEISEQD
+417 MMRLAEISEQD
-425 DTLHSPLDDLMEEH
+425 ENHRSPLDEMMDELRGE
-439 RSNFPNSM
+439 NPQSM
-447 AWIYYADFKKA
+447 AVSYYADFKKA

-474 AAFELPEVADL
+474 AAFNLPEVADL
-485 THIDNIHLDTLGDKK
+485 THTDNIHLDTLGDKK

-638 SPSTSENNSIMGREL
+638 SPSTSENNSIMGR
-653 MTPDELKVMKP
+653 
-664 NECVLIVRALY
+664 
-675 PFFCHKFDIEKHP
+675 
-688 NYAYLEDSNKKY
+688 
-700 AYLIDDL
+700 
-707 HTEKAPDMTEN
+707 
-718 YSEMVTSED
+718 
-727 DMHPADKEKPFIDMD
+727 
-742 FPEDFSDNPDDADDG
+742 
-757 MEVYEM
+757 
-763 LNYNIDNEFVS
+763 
-774 ASEKIYGSSEQMD
+774 
-787 FTDEELPDA
+787 
-796 NDIISIDM
+796 
-804 SEHKVFGENDYNAM
+804 
-818 FDSADIF
+818 

>member
-7 DLLTIMLYV
+7 DMLTILLYA
-16 IIVVAVLYVSAAL
+16 IIVFAVLYVSAGL
-29 GAAMDLSADDEGV
+29 GAAMDLSVDDEGV
-42 IDFTLLMSQFETVLT
+42 LDFNVLMTQFETVLT
-57 TPDTV
+57 STDTV
-62 WAHFTDFSGYSAKI
+62 GTHFTDFSSYSFKI
-76 TLIVSFA
+76 TLMVAFA
-83 IGIYALLKYTSRKR
+83 LGIYALMKYTSRKR

-121 KPEKIIPTETF
+121 RMSAGSKPKRGKDAAQQSLRTATKPEKKK
-132 TDESGKKHTAKF
+132 GKKSPK
-144 STKRENT
+144 S
-151 FIVTLGKQ
+151 
-159 SQTYRIGAAD
+159 
-169 NADKIAADFG
+169 
-179 IPHKTA
+179 P
-185 RKICDKVKKCIRKQF
+185 F

-227 LVIGGSGSGKSRFF
+227 LVIGGSGSGKSRFY
-241 VKPNLMQLNT
+241 VKPNIMQLNT

-259 GELLRSCGK
+259 GELLRSCGR
-268 LLSKAGYEIRVF
+268 LLKKAGYEIRVF
-280 NLIDMAH
+280 NLIDMSH

-293 FQYVYDRDGNV
+293 FNYIYDKDGNI
-304 NKSYVLKMVNCLMK
+304 NKTYVMKMVNCLMK
-318 NTKQEGS
+318 NTKQEGA

-339 TLAIAFYLLEKA
+339 TLAIAFYLLEK
-351 EQETKTIKG
+351 KT
-360 DFERQKAVYND
+360 DEN
-371 MLKGNYAPEDIK
+371 GNSLDR
-383 LQKEIMEDAKKA
+383 
-395 YEEADKHAKIDCN
+395 N
-408 FRRVMEVMK
+408 FSTVMK
-417 MAEISEQD
+417 MMRLAEISEQD
-425 DTLHSPLDDLMEEH
+425 ENHRSPLDDMMDELRTENPH
-439 RSNFPNSM
+439 SM
-447 AWIYYADFKKA
+447 AVSSYADFKKA

-474 AAFELPEVADL
+474 AAFNLPEVADL
-485 THIDNIHLDTLGDKK
+485 THTDNIHLDTLGDRK
-500 TALFVIIPSSDATF
+500 TALFIIIPSSDATF

-548 LDEFANIGTIPDF
+548 LDEFANVGTIPDF

-589 DKSWEIVTGNCDSL
+589 DKSWEILTGNCDSL

-638 SPSTSENNSIMGREL
+638 SPSTSENNSILGREL
-653 MTPDELKVMKP
+653 MTTDELKVMKP

-675 PFFCHKFDIEKHP
+675 PFFCHKFDIEKHQ
-688 NYAYLEDSNKKY
+688 NYKYLEDSNKNY

-707 HTEKAPDMTEN
+707 HTEKAPDMTEI
-718 YSEMVTSED
+718 YSETVEPKLVAQSVDDEKDISDIDVPDEED
-727 DMHPADKEKPFIDMD
+727 NMTNLDEEFDTKEIAAALKQHEEQTAGEEMFN
-742 FPEDFSDNPDDADDG
+742 ENEELDFSDEPVPENLMPMDLSTPKVIGEADFR
-757 MEVYEM
+757 EIV
-763 LNYNIDNEFVS
+763 
-774 ASEKIYGSSEQMD
+774 
-787 FTDEELPDA
+787 
-796 NDIISIDM
+796 
-804 SEHKVFGENDYNAM
+804 
-818 FDSADIF
+818 DSPF